1 MAGTGLSESISA
13 GSRFEPVTLADADLP
28 SGVCRFLLVGTAG
41 AANLMQADG
50 TIRTG
55 VPLMAGYNPIQVRQ
69 VRTGTAASNIWAVY

>member
-13 GSRFEPVTLADADLP
+13 GSRYEPVTLADVDLP
-28 SGVCRFLLVGTAG
+28 SGVCRVLLVGVAG
-41 AANLMQADG
+41 LANLMQADG

-69 VRTGTAASNIWAVY
+69 VKTGTAASNIWAVY